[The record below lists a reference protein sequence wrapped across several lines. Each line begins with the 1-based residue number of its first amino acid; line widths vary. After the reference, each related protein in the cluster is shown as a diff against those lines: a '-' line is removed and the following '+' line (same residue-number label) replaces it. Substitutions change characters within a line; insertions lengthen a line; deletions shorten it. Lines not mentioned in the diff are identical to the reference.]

1 MNTIGIGPDDGATT
15 PLALKVMVTMLPWSN
30 VTVNEVAGIGTNAP
44 DGSEYVAEADSV
56 NANTCL
62 IVSAAVVGILPHP
75 LPRGSWLSSIND
87 PKQRRC
93 QEAGGLPLFTELTR
107 RVILGNSSEALDMK
121 RGPRGSSF
129 GPLLASRFGSE
140 AG

>member
-15 PLALKVMVTMLPWSN
+15 PLALKVMVTMLAWSN

-62 IVSAAVVGILPHP
+62 MVSAAVVGILPHP

-93 QEAGGLPLFTELTR
+93 QEAGRSCLYSPSCREGPFSETGFP
-107 RVILGNSSEALDMK
+107 VYGILGNCRE
-121 RGPRGSSF
+121 
-129 GPLLASRFGSE
+129 
-140 AG
+140 